1 MWGLLHEAARKIIE
15 VFPRT
20 SFHLVKIFPPS
31 ILPSLTYIVFMWSS
45 NHQMTLTIL
54 PRSLLCAL
62 PQTMPKADGK
72 SWISISPTLRMWRL
86 GNDKENNWRFSF
98 LSGLDPPYSSSKN
111 QFLFGEDISSL
122 NVTLSHLSRIPV
134 ELESSDDLEN
144 TALVTSM
151 RPPSN
156 SL

>member
-86 GNDKENNWRFSF
+86 GNDRENNWRFSF
-98 LSGLDPPYSSSKN
+98 LSGLGSSL
-111 QFLFGEDISSL
+111 FLFQEPVFIWWRYFLL
-122 NVTLSHLSRIPV
+122 NVTFSHLSRIPV

-151 RPPSN
+151 RLPPN